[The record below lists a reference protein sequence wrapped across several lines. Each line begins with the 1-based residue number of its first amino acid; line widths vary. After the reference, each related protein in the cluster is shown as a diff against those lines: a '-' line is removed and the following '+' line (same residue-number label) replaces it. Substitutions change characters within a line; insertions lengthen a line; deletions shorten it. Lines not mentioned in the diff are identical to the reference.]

1 MNKDLLI
8 LQNSRTWSKIQAFV
22 HKSIFEN
29 FLSVERSSRC
39 FLDGRPSCL
48 PTTSWQWMTFLCWA
62 NLFGFGRLYRRIGD
76 GPFLVHLQLLLFLL
90 NGGYYSKF
98 QFIRWQFIKSF
109 TCIKLYDLLKYLRK
123 LYYIF
128 HKKKLLNRV
137 DLILKK

>member
-1 MNKDLLI
+1 MRGLPGVFLMDDLH
-8 LQNSRTWSKIQAFV
+8 A
-22 HKSIFEN
+22 
-29 FLSVERSSRC
+29 
-39 FLDGRPSCL
+39 
-48 PTTSWQWMTFLCWA
+48 
-62 NLFGFGRLYRRIGD
+62 YRRPLDNGWPFYVGLIFLALD
-76 GPFLVHLQLLLFLL
+76 DSIDELEMVQFLVHLQLLLFLL